1 MFGKYKKYL
10 THIGTPENVQNIC
23 LKLSGFGFN
32 KTIPGKWWESLLSV
46 KSSSNSEIR
55 FAVL

>member
-10 THIGTPENVQNIC
+10 THIGTPENVENIC

-32 KTIPGKWWESLLSV
+32 KTIPGK
-46 KSSSNSEIR
+46 
-55 FAVL
+55 